1 MGSIVAWWLVA
12 EVLGAVAIPVCFLFF
27 RGLPDRGL
35 GFSKIAGLLLVGYFS
50 WLVEDLQFVDFRRAT
65 LVAVLAVMAGGG
77 VWLVRGQWRDLRSF
91 IRSNLRL
98 LLSYELIFLAGFLF
112 IAWFRGFNPDIAG
125 TEKPMDFALI
135 NGILRSTRFPPNDPW
150 MSGFSI
156 SYYYFGYYLA
166 AVMIKLSGV
175 MPAIGFNL
183 ALASVF
189 GLTAVGVAGLLY
201 NLTGRLR
208 YGLLGVF
215 LTLVASNPD
224 GFLRVLRAGTL
235 APQQFWWWWPS
246 SRVLHSGC
254 GQECIDEFP
263 QFSFM
268 LGDLHPHV
276 MVLPLAVLALA
287 LALAIL
293 KRPEPLRW
301 ARSEWPALVLIPIAV
316 GALGFTNTWDLP
328 AYLFIVLAAIVVRQ
342 FIDGADSPP
351 AAQPGKGRWRWFEWR
366 PLLFVA
372 AGSLVAYLPFY
383 VGFQSQA
390 GGIVRETAQTAPAE
404 FLGMWAFG
412 FLLALV
418 LIGVLVRLP
427 RYDALTIAAGGLL
440 VFGVT
445 RKWLLP
451 LMLALSAAVA
461 WHIWLS
467 IRERKWQPEQAF
479 ALGLAAAGFGLIAVC
494 ETVFLK
500 DSFGNRMNTIFKF
513 YYEAWLLL
521 AVAGAYG
528 VAQMSQRLRRPSLHY
543 GWIGSVGLLCAAASL
558 YPVASFYTKA
568 SELKPRWTL
577 DGSAFLNGVAP
588 GDLRAID
595 WLNSNV
601 RTDGVVAEAT
611 GDEYSQFGR
620 VATFTGLQSILGWA
634 GHELQWRGV
643 WKEQPKRI
651 ADLTALYTATD
662 ENTVKNLLRQYDVSY
677 VVVGGLER
685 QKYGNRDYNSM
696 FQKVG
701 RIVFDQDGTTLYY
714 VGARSGSNS

>member
-12 EVLGAVAIPVCFLFF
+12 EVIGAAAVPACFLFF

-35 GFSKIAGLLLVGYFS
+35 GFSKIAGLLLLGYLS
-50 WLVEDLQFVDFRRAT
+50 WLVEELQFVDFRRAT
-65 LVAVLAVMAGGG
+65 LVAVLLVLAGSGA
-77 VWLVRGQWRDLRSF
+77 WLIRKDWLELKAFVRQHA
-91 IRSNLRL
+91 RL

-112 IAWFRGFNPDIAG
+112 IAWFRGFNPEIAG

-135 NGILRSTRFPPNDPW
+135 NGILRSTRFPPSDPW
-150 MSGFSI
+150 MSGFGI
-156 SYYYFGYYLA
+156 SYYYFGYYLV

-183 ALASVF
+183 ALASIF
-189 GLTAVGVAGLLY
+189 GLTALGIAALLR

-208 YGLLGVF
+208 FGLLGAF
-215 LTLVASNPD
+215 LALLASNPD

-276 MVLPLAVLALA
+276 MALPVAVLALA
-287 LALAIL
+287 VALACL
-293 KRPEPLRW
+293 LRPEPLRW
-301 ARSEWPALVLIPIAV
+301 ARSEWLALGLAPIAV

-328 AYLFIVLAAIVVRQ
+328 VYLAIVLAAIGLRQ
-342 FIDGADSPP
+342 YTAG
-351 AAQPGKGRWRWFEWR
+351 GRFEWR
-366 PLLFVA
+366 PLAFVA
-372 AGSLVAYLPFY
+372 LASVVAYLPFY

-390 GGIVRETAQTAPAE
+390 GGIVREAAQTAPTE
-404 FLGMWAFG
+404 FLGMWAFALLPALA
-412 FLLALV
+412 LLAT
-418 LIGVLVRLP
+418 LVRLP
-427 RYDALTIAAGGLL
+427 RWDALTIAAGGLL
-440 VFGVT
+440 VFGVS
-445 RKWLLP
+445 RKWLLA
-451 LMLALSAAVA
+451 LMLALAAAVA
-461 WHIWLS
+461 WHVAL
-467 IRERKWQPEQAF
+467 RLRDRKWQPEQVF

-494 ETVFLK
+494 EAVFLK
-500 DSFGNRMNTIFKF
+500 DTFGNRMNTIFKF
-513 YYEAWLLL
+513 YYEVWLLL
-521 AVAGAYG
+521 AIAGAYG
-528 VAQMSQRLRRPSLHY
+528 LAQMSQRLRRPSLHY
-543 GWIGSVGLLCAAASL
+543 GWIGGVGLLCAAASL

-568 SELKPRWTL
+568 NELKPAWTL

-595 WLNSNV
+595 YLNGAV
-601 RTDGVVAEAT
+601 RGDAVVAEAT
-611 GDEYSQFGR
+611 GDEYSQYGR
-620 VATFTGLQSILGWA
+620 VATYTGLEGILGWA

-651 ADLTALYTATD
+651 ADLTALYTAAD
-662 ENTVKNLLRQYDVSY
+662 QATVKSLLTQYDVSY

-685 QKYGNRDYNSM
+685 QKYGNRDYNSV
-696 FQKVG
+696 FQKLG
-701 RIVFDQDGTTLYY
+701 RVVFDQDGTTLYY
-714 VGARSGSNS
+714 VGATSGSNS

>member
-12 EVLGAVAIPVCFLFF
+12 EVLGVLALPVCFVFF

-50 WLVEDLQFVDFRRAT
+50 WLIEDLQFLDFGRAT
-65 LVAVLAVMAGGG
+65 VVAVLVLLAAGSA
-77 VWLVRGQWRDLRSF
+77 WLMRKDWPELKVFLMSKR
-91 IRSNLRL
+91 RL
-98 LLSYELIFLAGFLF
+98 LLGYELIFLAAFLF
-112 IAWFRGFNPDIAG
+112 MAGFRGFNPEIAG

-135 NGILRSTRFPPNDPW
+135 NGILRSGQFPPKDPW

-156 SYYYFGYYLA
+156 SYYYFGYYLVA
-166 AVMIKLSGV
+166 LMIELSGV
-175 MPAIGFNL
+175 LPAVGFNL
-183 ALASVF
+183 ALASIF
-189 GLTAVGVAGLLY
+189 GLTALGVAALLY

-208 YGLLGVF
+208 FGLLGAF
-215 LTLVASNPD
+215 LTLLASNPD

-276 MVLPLAVLALA
+276 MVLPLAVFALA
-287 LALAIL
+287 VALAML
-293 KRPEPLRW
+293 LRPEPLRW
-301 ARSEWPALVLIPIAV
+301 ARSDWLPLLLVPIAA
-316 GALGFTNTWDLP
+316 GSLGFTNTWDLP
-328 AYLFIVLAAIVVRQ
+328 AYLAIVLAAIVLRQYIQSPVPPRRDRVKVREPGW
-342 FIDGADSPP
+342 FDWRPP
-351 AAQPGKGRWRWFEWR
+351 A
-366 PLLFVA
+366 FVA
-372 AGSLVAYLPFY
+372 ATSVVAYLPFY

-390 GGIVRETAQTAPAE
+390 GGIQAETAQTAPAE

-412 FLLALV
+412 LLLALA
-418 LIGVLVRLP
+418 LMAALVRLP
-427 RYDALTIAAGGLL
+427 WADALSVALGGVL

-445 RKWLLP
+445 RKWLLA
-451 LMLALSAAVA
+451 LMLALTAAA
-461 WHIWLS
+461 LWHISLRV
-467 IRERKWQPEQAF
+467 RERKWQPEQVF
-479 ALGLAAAGFGLIAVC
+479 ALGLVAAGFGLIAVC
-494 ETVFLK
+494 EVVFLK
-500 DSFGNRMNTIFKF
+500 DTFGNRMNTIFKF
-513 YYEAWLLL
+513 YYEVWLFL
-521 AVAGAYG
+521 AIAGAYG
-528 VAQMSQRLRRPSLHY
+528 VAQMSQRLRRPWLHY
-543 GWIGSVGLLCAAASL
+543 GWIGGVGLLCAVASL

-568 SELKPRWTL
+568 NELKPKWTL

-595 WLNSNV
+595 WLNRNV
-601 RTDGVVAEAT
+601 RNDAVVAEAT

-620 VATFTGLQSILGWA
+620 VSTFTGLESILGWA

-662 ENTVKNLLRQYDVSY
+662 ESTIKNLLTQYDVSY

-685 QKYGNRDYNSM
+685 QKYGNRDYSV
-696 FQKVG
+696 FQKLGKV
-701 RIVFDQDGTTLYY
+701 VFDQDGTTLYY
-714 VGARSGSNS
+714 VGATSGNNS

>member
-12 EVLGAVAIPVCFLFF
+12 EVLGAVAIPICFLFF

-35 GFSKIAGLLLVGYFS
+35 GFSKIAGLLLVGYLS
-50 WLVEDLQFVDFRRAT
+50 WLVEELQFLDFRRAT
-65 LVAVLAVMAGGG
+65 VIAVMVLLAGGSA
-77 VWLVRGQWRDLRSF
+77 WLVGKDWPDLKVFLASKR
-91 IRSNLRL
+91 RL

-112 IAWFRGFNPDIAG
+112 LAWFRGFNPDIAG

-135 NGILRSTRFPPNDPW
+135 NGILRSGQFPPKDPW
-150 MSGFSI
+150 MSGFNI
-156 SYYYFGYYLA
+156 SYYYFGYYLVA
-166 AVMIKLSGV
+166 LMIKLSGV

-189 GLTAVGVAGLLY
+189 GLTALGVSALLY

-208 YGLLGVF
+208 FGLLGAF
-215 LTLVASNPD
+215 LTLLASNPD

-235 APQQFWWWWPS
+235 ASQQFWWWWPS

-276 MVLPLAVLALA
+276 MVLPLAVFALA
-287 LALAIL
+287 VALAIL
-293 KRPEPLRW
+293 KRPDPMRW
-301 ARSEWPALVLIPIAV
+301 ARSDWLPLLLVPISV

-328 AYLFIVLAAIVVRQ
+328 AYLAIILAAIVLRQYVESPRPPQRERARVREPHW
-342 FIDGADSPP
+342 FDWRVP
-351 AAQPGKGRWRWFEWR
+351 AWT
-366 PLLFVA
+366 A
-372 AGSLVAYLPFY
+372 AASLAAYVPFY

-390 GGIVRETAQTAPAE
+390 GGIQLEPAQTAPAE

-412 FLLALV
+412 FLLALA
-418 LIGVLVRLP
+418 LMAALVRLP
-427 RYDALTIAAGGLL
+427 RWAALSLALGGAL
-440 VFGVT
+440 VLGVT
-445 RKWLLP
+445 RKWLLA
-451 LMLALSAAVA
+451 LMLALAAAAV
-461 WHIWLS
+461 WHLYL
-467 IRERKWQPEQAF
+467 RLKERKWQPEQAF
-479 ALGLAAAGFGLIAVC
+479 ALGLVAAGFGLIAVC
-494 ETVFLK
+494 EVVFLK
-500 DSFGNRMNTIFKF
+500 DTFGNRMNTIFKF
-513 YYEAWLLL
+513 YYEVWLFL
-521 AVAGAYG
+521 AIAGAYG
-528 VAQMSQRLRRPSLHY
+528 VAQISPRLRHPSLHF
-543 GWIGSVGLLCAAASL
+543 GWIGGVGLLCAAASL

-568 SELKPRWTL
+568 NELKPKWTL
-577 DGSAFLNGVAP
+577 DGSAFLSGVAP

-595 WLNSNV
+595 WLNGRV
-601 RTDGVVAEAT
+601 RSDVVVAEAT

-620 VATFTGLQSILGWA
+620 VSTYTGLASILGWA

-662 ENTVKNLLRQYDVSY
+662 ESTIKNLLAQYNVSY

-685 QKYGNRDYNSM
+685 QKYGNRDYSV
-696 FQKVG
+696 FQKLGKV
-701 RIVFDQDGTTLYY
+701 VFDQDGTTLYY
-714 VGARSGSNS
+714 VGVASGNNS